1 MLTLQTEENATLL
14 QEKLLDEYPH
24 LTVIKSISKS
34 YGIPG
39 LRLGIAASGNKDRIC
54 LLKKRGS
61 DLEYQLLRGVLY
73 AD

>member
-1 MLTLQTEENATLL
+1 MRKMPPLL
-14 QEKLLDEYPH
+14 QEELLDEYPH

-54 LLKKRGS
+54 LLKRGS
-61 DLEYQLLRGVLY
+61 DLEYQLL
-73 AD
+73 